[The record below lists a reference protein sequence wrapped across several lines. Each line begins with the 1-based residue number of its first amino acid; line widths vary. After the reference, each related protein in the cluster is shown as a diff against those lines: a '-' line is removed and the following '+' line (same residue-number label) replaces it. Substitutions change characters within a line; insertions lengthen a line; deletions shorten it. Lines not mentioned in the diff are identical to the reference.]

1 LARAEQRFKAILQ
14 LTERLRL
21 VCVAMTSLRVL
32 VFALTLP
39 LGCHGHGLVT
49 RPVSRNQLLGNP
61 DGNSMFGAGLNNPG
75 ANDCSITSDNS
86 MSMNGCQGAGHVIDP
101 NACLGNCSTQG
112 LPADAPAKCKRCWA
126 EYASNY
132 EKNKGMQTW
141 PRVGVCGDIV
151 TRDAFKDVFS
161 STWNF
166 QKNVTTPAGAA
177 DFGHFDT
184 LPLLEGPGKRINVT
198 LQITAHHW
206 GWAEFR
212 LCRRGKT
219 PGGVTQECFNKD
231 ILSFDVND
239 AKTRYPK
246 ELMNGKYKNESR
258 GDGPKYFPA
267 DPSDYKA
274 LNPHRRCDKGGGSTW
289 DTPAT
294 INASTNLKKTFPK
307 MYGPGGNCCF
317 EGGTCVDPESPNQ
330 DQRWVFPAPSA
341 QEKAKKG
348 SGHSKPSGG
357 GITATNGYYYV
368 VLKLPDDVD
377 CTRDEP
383 CTLQWLYMTG
393 NSQDSYPEAFRTC
406 SDFALS
412 EPATTRK
419 GLRR

>member
-21 VCVAMTSLRVL
+21 RCVAMTSLRVL
-32 VFALTLP
+32 AFALTLP

-61 DGNSMFGAGLNNPG
+61 HQHNTFGAGLTNPG
-75 ANDCSITSDNS
+75 ARDCTITSDNS
-86 MSMNGCQGAGHVIDP
+86 MSMNGCQGAGTVIDA
-101 NACLGNCSTQG
+101 NHCYTQCSAQG
-112 LPADAPAKCKRCWA
+112 LPVGASDDCKNCWKN
-126 EYASNY
+126 YSINY
-132 EKNKGMQTW
+132 ENNPGMKTW
-141 PRVGVCGDIV
+141 PRVGVCGDV
-151 TRDAFKDVFS
+151 VSRDAFKDVFS
-161 STWNF
+161 STWKIPD
-166 QKNVTTPAGAA
+166 QKNPPGEAA
-177 DFGHFDT
+177 DFDNFDT

-231 ILSFDVND
+231 VLSFDVND
-239 AKTRYPK
+239 AKARYPEAK
-246 ELMNGKYKNESR
+246 MNDQRQDPGHL
-258 GDGPKYFPA
+258 PA

-274 LNPHRRCDKGGGSTW
+274 LNPHFRCDKGSDDANTE
-289 DTPAT
+289 
-294 INASTNLKKTFPK
+294 LKKTYPK
-307 MYGPGGNCCF
+307 MYGPGGNCCV

-330 DQRWVFPAPSA
+330 NQRWVFPAPSA
-341 QEKAKKG
+341 QVPAKED
-348 SGHSKPSGG
+348 SGHAAPSGL
-357 GITATNGYYYV
+357 GITAMNGFYYV

-383 CTLQWLYMTG
+383 CTLQWLFMTG
-393 NSQDSYPEAFRTC
+393 NSQDSYPEAFKTC
-406 SDFALS
+406 SDFALES
-412 EPATTRK
+412 EPASTRK